1 LEKSRGFGKAKT
13 LSKIRKRSLLV
24 KNNFMYKHIEETHNK
39 LAASLILPAVINIVH
54 PKSVVD
60 VGCGTGS
67 FLSVL
72 KDLGFTDLLGVEGD
86 WLDRSRL
93 YVESEIVK
101 TADLQKPFTHH
112 RKFDLAI
119 CLEVAEHLE
128 ADSADT
134 IVETLTGL
142 SDVILFSAAIPGQG
156 GQNHINEQWSQ
167 YWVDKFKAR
176 GYSFYDS
183 VRMLFWNNANV
194 DYWYKQNMFL
204 VIKDGTNN
212 FGLAKELTPN
222 DLVHP
227 ELFNLIVHS
236 YHQYIRLAWGEEPIG
251 KYMRLLVKSILKR
264 LGLVR

>member
-1 LEKSRGFGKAKT
+1 M
-13 LSKIRKRSLLV
+13 V
-24 KNNFMYKHIEETHNK
+24 KYNHIEQTHNK
-39 LAASLILPAVINIVH
+39 SAASKILPVVLEIVK
-54 PKSVVD
+54 PKSIVD

-72 KDLGFTDLLGVEGD
+72 SDLGFKDLMGLEGD

-93 YVESEIVK
+93 YVDSGLVK
-101 TADLQKPFTHH
+101 TADLQKPFSHD

-128 ADSADT
+128 ASSADT
-134 IVETLTGL
+134 IVNTLTGL

-156 GQNHINEQWSQ
+156 GQNHINEQWSG
-167 YWVDKFKAR
+167 YWVEKFSAK

-183 VRMLFWNNANV
+183 VRMLFWNNPDV

-212 FGLAKELTPN
+212 FGLQKESIPN

-227 ELFNLIVHS
+227 ELFTLINNS
-236 YHQYIRLAWGEEPIG
+236 KSEIYEQYIRLAWGEEPIG

-264 LGLVR
+264 LGLIR